1 MGGLAGARR
10 VHPGGRHLTAGCP
23 RRCFPLLPVWHQTAR
38 TGGCK
43 ANGLQKA
50 FCKPDVPVR
59 GSNDFPG
66 KAGSRRGGGF
76 AGAMAATPK
85 AAAPA
90 GGSGGAAPGTLV
102 CDGQPACV
110 RGTFVRVSSEY
121 VEWDVF
127 KKFKGK
133 VGMLTWRH
141 FSGMWY
147 ADFPGED
154 EYGFLCGPLLFQL
167 QYSSEREAHESAK
180 ELEKLR
186 RERELQSALETEKSK
201 QLVLALEKRAKEMSA
216 TTIRLFEQMAIIQE
230 EMRKTE
236 MDMGRME
243 RAFTDLSAHANA
255 LDAELASTRAERDTL
270 QSANSELQTQL
281 HESQADVDRMAKRVK
296 ELVSEN
302 TEYKANLEHEKS
314 ERALLSRELQ
324 EETERAHT
332 LDMANIDLKEQVK
345 KLEGELGTAK
355 AQLAIMEEN
364 FLVARQQAADASA
377 RADELGKTLKELE
390 GKSLMVSC
398 AFSPC
403 PLCPQF

>member
-1 MGGLAGARR
+1 
-10 VHPGGRHLTAGCP
+10 
-23 RRCFPLLPVWHQTAR
+23 
-38 TGGCK
+38 
-43 ANGLQKA
+43 
-50 FCKPDVPVR
+50 
-59 GSNDFPG
+59 
-66 KAGSRRGGGF
+66 
-76 AGAMAATPK
+76 
-85 AAAPA
+85 
-90 GGSGGAAPGTLV
+90 
-102 CDGQPACV
+102 
-110 RGTFVRVSSEY
+110 
-121 VEWDVF
+121 
-127 KKFKGK
+127 
-133 VGMLTWRH
+133 
-141 FSGMWY
+141 
-147 ADFPGED
+147 
-154 EYGFLCGPLLFQL
+154 
-167 QYSSEREAHESAK
+167 
-180 ELEKLR
+180 
-186 RERELQSALETEKSK
+186 
-201 QLVLALEKRAKEMSA
+201 MSA